1 MGWRLGVIDMGKTV
15 REYVDFLFEESIKQN
30 KDNKEL
36 EKRNVLIKS

>member
-1 MGWRLGVIDMGKTV
+1 MGKTV
-15 REYVDFLFEESIKQN
+15 REYVDFLFEEGIKQN